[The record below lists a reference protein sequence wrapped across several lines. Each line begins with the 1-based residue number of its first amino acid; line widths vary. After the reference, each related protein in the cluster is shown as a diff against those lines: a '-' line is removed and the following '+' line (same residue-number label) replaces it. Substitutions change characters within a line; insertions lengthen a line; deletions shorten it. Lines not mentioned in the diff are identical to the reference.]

1 MLINDGLPFHSR
13 DAYEHFGSRRQ
24 FLEARRLGRIRWVV
38 HSVAIDASIP
48 DSTIVR
54 AEAARLVVPDHAVA
68 SDDYAAF
75 VLGADTKPP
84 GRRWELRPSFLVP
97 HTRYRS
103 TRDYA
108 IVRQSTRIPDDDVM
122 ELAGLRLTTPLRT
135 AADLLRLRR
144 RPYALAACDAL
155 AFVHLITKDDLCE
168 YIASLHRLPG
178 LPQAQELAPRVTHLA
193 ESHGESWQ
201 RCRIL
206 DAGFPCPQLQLPVI
220 DSYGIERRLDM
231 AYEEVRVATE
241 YDGREFHTA
250 QTDRDADVAR
260 RSDLSI
266 RRGWRFTLGTY
277 ERIFGTSPEFD
288 YELGSLLGIK
298 PRARTWY

>member
-1 MLINDGLPFHSR
+1 M
-13 DAYEHFGSRRQ
+13 
-24 FLEARRLGRIRWVV
+24 
-38 HSVAIDASIP
+38 
-48 DSTIVR
+48 
-54 AEAARLVVPDHAVA
+54 
-68 SDDYAAF
+68 
-75 VLGADTKPP
+75 
-84 GRRWELRPSFLVP
+84 
-97 HTRYRS
+97 
-103 TRDYA
+103 
-108 IVRQSTRIPDDDVM
+108 
-122 ELAGLRLTTPLRT
+122 
-135 AADLLRLRR
+135 
-144 RPYALAACDAL
+144 

-266 RRGWRFTLGTY
+266 RRGWRFTHSARTSESSAHPQSSTTNLAPCSESSQGRARGTD
-277 ERIFGTSPEFD
+277 TSPSSTTTLPEQ
-288 YELGSLLGIK
+288 YRSSRRGVLVLSPEYRT
-298 PRARTWY
+298 PRVWALQLNPDLCRYVAQNGRGGAM

>member
-1 MLINDGLPFHSR
+1 M
-13 DAYEHFGSRRQ
+13 
-24 FLEARRLGRIRWVV
+24 
-38 HSVAIDASIP
+38 
-48 DSTIVR
+48 
-54 AEAARLVVPDHAVA
+54 
-68 SDDYAAF
+68 
-75 VLGADTKPP
+75 
-84 GRRWELRPSFLVP
+84 
-97 HTRYRS
+97 
-103 TRDYA
+103 
-108 IVRQSTRIPDDDVM
+108 
-122 ELAGLRLTTPLRT
+122 
-135 AADLLRLRR
+135 
-144 RPYALAACDAL
+144 
-155 AFVHLITKDDLCE
+155 
-168 YIASLHRLPG
+168 
-178 LPQAQELAPRVTHLA
+178 
-193 ESHGESWQ
+193 
-201 RCRIL
+201 
-206 DAGFPCPQLQLPVI
+206 I